1 MVAAFKAGIVYA
13 IIVFAIGFVFGAIRI
28 LFVAPRLGEAIA
40 VALEAP
46 LMLFVS
52 WYGSRWCIDRFNV
65 SDALSV
71 RIVMG
76 LIAFAVLM
84 AAEADL
90 AFFVFGRSAT
100 KQLGSYVSVSGAIG
114 LATQVAFATFPLI
127 QAWVRND

>member
-1 MVAAFKAGIVYA
+1 M
-13 IIVFAIGFVFGAIRI
+13 
-28 LFVAPRLGEAIA
+28 GEAIA